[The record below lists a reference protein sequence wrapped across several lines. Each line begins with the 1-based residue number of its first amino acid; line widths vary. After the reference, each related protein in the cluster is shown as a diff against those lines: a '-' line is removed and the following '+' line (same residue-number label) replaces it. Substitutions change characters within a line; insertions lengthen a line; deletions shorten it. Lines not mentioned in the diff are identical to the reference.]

1 MRVRESSRQRKGLCI
16 RKGKRGHKLGKKEKS
31 AYVEEEV
38 MRVQSP
44 KKRIV
49 QREKV
54 TQTWKK
60 EKSAYVEEEEEVE
73 RKTTGNI
80 RRRESIELSLLA
92 SRLDTNFYFHW
103 SFLRLNCSCS
113 AALGLD

>member
-1 MRVRESSRQRKGLCI
+1 
-16 RKGKRGHKLGKKEKS
+16 
-31 AYVEEEV
+31 

-60 EKSAYVEEEEEVE
+60 EKSAYVEEEEEEVE

-80 RRRESIELSLLA
+80 RRRESTELSLLA
-92 SRLDTNFYFHW
+92 SRLDTNFYFYW

-113 AALGLD
+113 AALGVMESHLLVNGYLPSSVAD

>member
-1 MRVRESSRQRKGLCI
+1 
-16 RKGKRGHKLGKKEKS
+16 
-31 AYVEEEV
+31 

-44 KKRIV
+44 KKRIMR
-49 QREKV
+49 REHV
-54 TQTWKK
+54 TQIWKK
-60 EKSAYVEEEEEVE
+60 EKSTYVEEVE

-80 RRRESIELSLLA
+80 GRRESTELSLLA
-92 SRLDTNFYFHW
+92 SRLDTNFYFYG